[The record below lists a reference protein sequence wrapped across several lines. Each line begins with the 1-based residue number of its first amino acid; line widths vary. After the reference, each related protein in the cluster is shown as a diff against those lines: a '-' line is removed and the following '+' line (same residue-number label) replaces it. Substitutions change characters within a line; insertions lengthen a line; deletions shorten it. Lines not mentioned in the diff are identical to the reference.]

1 MREATSPLMD
11 YFDSLLGTA
20 TPDVENL
27 AFHQRRQLDDLLA
40 QAVAPFD
47 DASAKMATQV
57 VETIAAGYALIP
69 LWLPGTQASKAQAL
83 TSMFELLGLARQLP
97 MGRLHTALLAACT
110 LPEPVDNE
118 C

>member
-1 MREATSPLMD
+1 MPDVTSPLMD

-20 TPDVENL
+20 SSDIETVALD
-27 AFHQRRQLDDLLA
+27 QRRQLDDLLA

-57 VETIAAGYALIP
+57 IETVAAGYALIP
-69 LWLPGTQASKAQAL
+69 LWLPGTRPSKAQAL
-83 TSMFELLGLARQLP
+83 TNMFELLDLARQLP
-97 MGRLHTALLAACT
+97 MGRLHSALLAACKV
-110 LPEPVDNE
+110 PEPVDNE